1 MMCKNINE
9 AGMVFGFLNYGIVE
23 FFDLICQRFILR
35 WKLWGYK
42 NQY

>member
-23 FFDLICQRFILR
+23 FFDLI
-35 WKLWGYK
+35 
-42 NQY
+42 